1 MMFLSA
7 YAHKLL
13 NYGAAHAAFPSPRAL
28 SPCFELSHV
37 TVRTSTT
44 TRVQAQEWTRAI
56 ARWKAGPCLCPGV
69 LPDCVPTNGNS
80 WRARYTSP
88 PLPPRLGVTRR
99 SLSGLDAHSGGGGGA
114 MAQWCHESI
123 SRKTVGEDGLSDPP
137 DAHRKHSASACDGA
151 SPRLHSGRAA
161 LEAAAPAGSHEL

>member
-1 MMFLSA
+1 MLSKARAFVGTYGGTMQLAVRLGLPSAGFYEKFKKTA

-88 PLPPRLGVTRR
+88 PLPSPP
-99 SLSGLDAHSGGGGGA
+99 GGDPT
-114 MAQWCHESI
+114 EF
-123 SRKTVGEDGLSDPP
+123 VGF
-137 DAHRKHSASACDGA
+137 
-151 SPRLHSGRAA
+151 GRA
-161 LEAAAPAGSHEL
+161 